1 MSFNTAQY
9 WDSND
14 SYDEL
19 NAAALAADRA
29 LQEASLKLAE
39 ARKVHCNVP
48 DVPDVPS

>member
-14 SYDEL
+14 NENEL
-19 NAAALAADRA
+19 IAAALAADRA

-39 ARKVHCNVP
+39 ARKVQCA
-48 DVPDVPS
+48 